1 MKTSQDQGTWSIR
14 PEASGTGD
22 AIELDYQKCV
32 ATVRP
37 DSSLRP
43 AEAVKEVACRVLL
56 NAGRLPIHGAL
67 VTRDGGLSGTLLLGD
82 SGHGKSSL
90 VWLALSAKWRCVS
103 DDLVA
108 VSRSP
113 AGDLVGATVR
123 RRLRFPADLVDHAT
137 RLRGM
142 KMVSDKG
149 LKKIRI
155 DPDAVQANSFLLESR
170 IDRLVF
176 LEHGQARAI
185 DALSRS
191 DAMERLLTFCVPAIH
206 TVDSRAQL
214 QLLAGLAGAAPAK
227 VARLTRACLE
237 DSGVL
242 DELAA

>member
-1 MKTSQDQGTWSIR
+1 MSPIPSRQTASMLRMEPTEPGESFNPRRSAILPPRPVACLIGGVPFLLLWDDQEIGRALAAEYHQMKTSQDQGTWSIR

-108 VSRSP
+108 VCPHVPSSRTPRSLALP
-113 AGDLVGATVR
+113 NRGESAG
-123 RRLRFPADLVDHAT
+123 
-137 RLRGM
+137 
-142 KMVSDKG
+142 
-149 LKKIRI
+149 
-155 DPDAVQANSFLLESR
+155 QSR
-170 IDRLVF
+170 
-176 LEHGQARAI
+176 
-185 DALSRS
+185 
-191 DAMERLLTFCVPAIH
+191 
-206 TVDSRAQL
+206 
-214 QLLAGLAGAAPAK
+214 
-227 VARLTRACLE
+227 
-237 DSGVL
+237 
-242 DELAA
+242 